1 MNKKEIYDLIDLKI
15 RIKYRTQTELAKK
28 LGITRATLN
37 NNLKKLKL
45 EENITY
51 DVLEKIL
58 DALDLEVKIIE
69 KTNRQ

>member
-69 KTNRQ
+69 KTNK

>member
-58 DALDLEVKIIE
+58 DALDLEVIIIE